1 MQYLGEVVSLVVALS
16 WTATALCADIASH
29 KLGAQPLN
37 LIRMG
42 LSLVFLSVFLVVAT
56 GSPLPIGADAGTWF
70 WLALSGLVGY
80 VFGDYCLF
88 NSYIIFGSKFGQLF
102 MTMAPP
108 TAGIAGWLFLGER
121 MSGYAWLAMA
131 VTLLGIAMSIL
142 AKDSADAGH
151 RFRLRL
157 KLPVRGI
164 LFGLGAGLGQG
175 LGLVLSK
182 VGLEAYTAVLPAD
195 SPEGVVFALPF
206 AGTFIRAVFGF
217 MGFALLLA
225 CTHRMAQV
233 GAGLANRRGM
243 VFALLTTLFGPFM
256 GVSLSLMAVQ
266 HTQAGIA
273 STLMA
278 LTPVL
283 IIVPYALV
291 YKQKVKPMEVVG
303 ALVTVGGVAMFF
315 LL

>member
-1 MQYLGEVVSLVVALS
+1 MQYWGETISLVVALS

-42 LSLVFLSVFLVVAT
+42 LSLVCLVVFLWVLT
-56 GSPLPIGADAGTWF
+56 GSPMPIGTDGKTWF

-88 NSYIIFGSKFGQLF
+88 NSYVVFGSKFGQLF
-102 MTMAPP
+102 MTIAPP
-108 TAGIAGWLFLGER
+108 TAGVAGWLFLGER
-121 MSGYAWLAMA
+121 MDGHAWLAMA
-131 VTLLGIAMSIL
+131 VTLSGIAMSIL
-142 AKDSADAGH
+142 GKDKRDTNH
-151 RFRLRL
+151 RLRLRL
-157 KLPVRGI
+157 KLPIKGVMFGI
-164 LFGLGAGLGQG
+164 GAGVGQG

-182 VGLEAYTAVLPAD
+182 QGLDTYATALPVGVSE
-195 SPEGVVFALPF
+195 EVVFAMPF
-206 AGTFIRAVFGF
+206 AGTFIRAIFGF
-217 MGFALLLA
+217 MGFFVLLVCSGKMDRVGCALKD
-225 CTHRMAQV
+225 R
-233 GAGLANRRGM
+233 NGM
-243 VFALLTTLFGPFM
+243 TFAFLTTLFGPFI

-283 IIVPYALV
+283 IIFPYALV
-291 YKQKVKPMEVVG
+291 YRQKIKPMEFVG
-303 ALVTVGGVAMFF
+303 ALVTVCGVAMFF